1 MYVVIYHINFKLN
14 YVIFTYVVYGRRL
27 NTSNC
32 LTTKRAGDTHP
43 EIGKAK
49 ETRDTSIRTCPV
61 KPTRKKNKHHSM
73 RNLLGVLK
81 P

>member
-1 MYVVIYHINFKLN
+1 MYNIKSSAVQRLIDIILLN
-14 YVIFTYVVYGRRL
+14 ISTLSYY
-27 NTSNC
+27 
-32 LTTKRAGDTHP
+32 KRAGDTHP

-61 KPTRKKNKHHSM
+61 KPTRKKNKRHSM